1 MTATGKL
8 PCYGNPPG
16 HQEKLSFWSK
26 IETSYRNT
34 TARMD
39 NRTATLPPGEPD
51 PALLAKLAVLQQ
63 ACLGV
68 VALIA
73 LMVFGGW
80 LFPQFGA
87 YLPSAM
93 TRMSIPMALT
103 VLLCALS
110 LALSES
116 GNHLSLPIAGRY
128 IAAQA
133 GILAVLILLESVYRQ
148 FPAVDGLLVADRAP
162 GNTGGLP
169 IHSPA
174 AFGLLSLSMML
185 VSSRN
190 HIWRRIADVLVP
202 TMCLTTL
209 VLLSENLFGAF
220 GLVRLSADNMISPLL
235 LMCLVLLTWVVAMRQ
250 AERGAWSIFV
260 GAGIGSR
267 IARGFAPVLLVI
279 PFLVEVARTRIMLRD
294 IVPEQY
300 GAAILTSLAAG
311 MSMLLL
317 LILVWR
323 INTMEKEIHDL
334 TLRDELTG
342 LYNMRGF
349 YLLGEQT
356 LRLAQRA
363 ELPFS
368 VLFIDL
374 DGLKK
379 INDDLGHN
387 MGSTYLA
394 ETGDLVMTCFRETDV
409 KGRFG
414 GDEFVVAGQF
424 SMVGIELA
432 ATRLKSMADTH
443 NQENPRKYPLSL
455 SVGWVTLDHPSNESL
470 KELVR
475 RADEMMY
482 RDKRAKKAARA

>member
-1 MTATGKL
+1 VA
-8 PCYGNPPG
+8 
-16 HQEKLSFWSK
+16 
-26 IETSYRNT
+26 
-34 TARMD
+34 
-39 NRTATLPPGEPD
+39 
-51 PALLAKLAVLQQ
+51 
-63 ACLGV
+63 LGV
-68 VALIA
+68 VAIIA
-73 LMVFGGW
+73 IMVFAGW
-80 LFPQFGA
+80 LFPPFA
-87 YLPSAM
+87 ARLPVFA
-93 TRMSIPMALT
+93 THMSTPMALT
-103 VLLCALS
+103 VLLCSLS
-110 LALSES
+110 LAISET

-128 IAAQA
+128 IAGQA
-133 GILAVLILLESVYRQ
+133 GLLAVLILLESMYRL
-148 FPAVDGLLVADRAP
+148 FPAVDTLLEADRAA

-169 IHSPA
+169 VHSPA
-174 AFGLLSLSMML
+174 AFALLSLSMML
-185 VSSRN
+185 VSSRGAFL
-190 HIWRRIADVLVP
+190 RRIADGLVP
-202 TMCLTTL
+202 MMCLMTL
-209 VLLSENLFGAF
+209 VLLSENLFGAL

-235 LMCLVLLTWVVAMRQ
+235 LVCLVLLTWVVAMRQ
-250 AERGAWSIFV
+250 TEHGVWSIFV

-279 PFLVEVARTRIMLRD
+279 PFLIEVARTRFVLKD
-294 IVPEQY
+294 LVPEQY
-300 GAAILTSLAAG
+300 GAAMLTSLAAG
-311 MSMLLL
+311 LSMVLL

-323 INTMEKEIHDL
+323 INSMEKEIHDL

-368 VLFIDL
+368 VMFIDL

-379 INDDLGHN
+379 INDDLGHSV
-387 MGSTYLA
+387 GSSYLA
-394 ETGDLVMTCFRETDV
+394 DTGELVMACFRETDV

-424 SMVGIELA
+424 SMVGIQLA
-432 ATRLKSMADTH
+432 ASRLQSMATEH
-443 NQENPRKYPLSL
+443 NEKNPKKYPLSL

-482 RDKRAKKAARA
+482 REKRRKKVARA

>member
-1 MTATGKL
+1 M
-8 PCYGNPPG
+8 
-16 HQEKLSFWSK
+16 
-26 IETSYRNT
+26 NT
-34 TARMD
+34 
-39 NRTATLPPGEPD
+39 RTASLPPGEPD
-51 PALLAKLAVLQQ
+51 PALLAKLSVVQQ

-68 VALIA
+68 VAVIA
-73 LMVFGGW
+73 LTVFAGW
-80 LFPQFGA
+80 LFPQFAA
-87 YLPSAM
+87 YLPVSM

-110 LALSES
+110 LAISEPGS
-116 GNHLSLPIAGRY
+116 HLSLPVAARY
-128 IAAQA
+128 VAAQA
-133 GILAVLILLESVYRQ
+133 GILAILILLESIYRAL
-148 FPAVDGLLVADRAP
+148 PAVDTLLEADRAP

-169 IHSPA
+169 VHSPA
-174 AFGLLSLSMML
+174 AFALLSVSMML
-185 VSSRN
+185 VSSRGP
-190 HIWRRIADVLVP
+190 ILRRIADVVIPL
-202 TMCLTTL
+202 MCLIAM
-209 VLLSENLFGAF
+209 VLLTENLFGAF
-220 GLVRLSADNMISPLL
+220 GLVRLSADNMIAPLVL
-235 LMCLVLLTWVVAMRQ
+235 VCLVILTWVVAMRQ
-250 AERGAWSIFV
+250 TEHGVWSIFV

-267 IARGFAPVLLVI
+267 IARGFAPILLVI
-279 PFLVEVARTRIMLRD
+279 PFLIELARTRLLLKEL
-294 IVPEQY
+294 VPEQY

-311 MSMLLL
+311 MSLLLL

-323 INTMEKEIHDL
+323 INSMEKEIHDL

-387 MGSTYLA
+387 TGSMYLA
-394 ETGDLVMTCFRETDV
+394 ETGELVMNCFRETDV

-432 ATRLKSMADTH
+432 ATRLRTMAATH
-443 NQENPRKYPLSL
+443 NEKNPRKYPLSL
-455 SVGWVTLDHPSNESL
+455 SVGSVTLDHPSNESL

-475 RADEMMY
+475 RADEAMY
-482 RDKRAKKAARA
+482 REKRSKKVARG

>member
-1 MTATGKL
+1 M
-8 PCYGNPPG
+8 P
-16 HQEKLSFWSK
+16 
-26 IETSYRNT
+26 R
-34 TARMD
+34 
-39 NRTATLPPGEPD
+39 RTATLPPGEPD
-51 PALLAKLAVLQQ
+51 PALLARISVLQQ
-63 ACLGV
+63 AFLAL

-73 LMVFGGW
+73 ITVFAAW
-80 LFPQFGA
+80 LFPPFADQ
-87 YLPSAM
+87 LPFFLS
-93 TRMSIPMALT
+93 RMSVPMALT

-110 LALSES
+110 LAISET
-116 GNHLSLPIAGRY
+116 GHHLSLPRVGRY
-128 IAAQA
+128 IAVQA
-133 GILAVLILLESVYRQ
+133 GVLAVLILLESIYRV
-148 FPAVDGLLVADRAP
+148 FPAVDALLAADRVP
-162 GNTGGLP
+162 GNTAGLP
-169 IHSPA
+169 VHSPA
-174 AFGLLSLSMML
+174 VFAALSLVMML
-185 VSSRN
+185 VSSAN
-190 HIWRRIADVLVP
+190 SVLQRIAELLTPVI
-202 TMCLTTL
+202 CLLTL
-209 VLLSENLFGAF
+209 VLLSENLFGSI
-220 GLVRLSADNMISPLL
+220 GLLRLSADNMISPLL
-235 LMCLVLLTWVVAMRQ
+235 LTCLVLLTLVVAMRQ
-250 AERGAWSIFV
+250 AEHGVWSIFV

-279 PFLVEVARTRIMLRD
+279 PFLIEVARTRLIWRD
-294 IVPEQY
+294 LIPEQY
-300 GAAILTSLAAG
+300 GAAVLTSLAAG
-311 MSMLLL
+311 LSMLLL

-323 INTMEKEIHDL
+323 INSMEREIHDL

-387 MGSTYLA
+387 VGSAYLA
-394 ETGDLVMTCFRETDV
+394 ETGELVMATFRETDV

-432 ATRLKSMADTH
+432 ASRLKAGAAEK
-443 NQENPRKYPLSL
+443 NERNPRKHPLSL

-470 KELVR
+470 KELVT
-475 RADEMMY
+475 RADEAMY
-482 RDKRAKKAARA
+482 REKRSKKVARR

>member
-1 MTATGKL
+1 MPTQTA
-8 PCYGNPPG
+8 
-16 HQEKLSFWSK
+16 S
-26 IETSYRNT
+26 
-34 TARMD
+34 
-39 NRTATLPPGEPD
+39 LPPGEPD
-51 PALLAKLAVLQQ
+51 PALLQRLAVAQQ
-63 ACLGV
+63 VCLGV

-73 LMVFGGW
+73 LTVFSGW
-80 LFPQFGA
+80 LFPPFA
-87 YLPSAM
+87 ARLPVFA
-93 TRMSIPMALT
+93 THMSIPMALT
-103 VLLCALS
+103 ALLCALS
-110 LALSES
+110 LAISET
-116 GNHLSLPIAGRY
+116 GNHLSLPLAGRY

-133 GILAVLILLESVYRQ
+133 GVLAMLILLESSYRM
-148 FPAVDGLLVADRAP
+148 FPAVDALLEADRAP

-169 IHSPA
+169 VHSPA
-174 AFGLLSLSMML
+174 AFALLSLAMML
-185 VSSRN
+185 VTARGL
-190 HIWRRIADVLVP
+190 ILRRIADGLVP
-202 TMCLTTL
+202 ILCLTTL

-235 LMCLVLLTWVVAMRQ
+235 LVCLVLLTWVVAMRQ
-250 AERGAWSIFV
+250 TEHGVWSIFV

-279 PFLVEVARTRIMLRD
+279 PFLVELARTRIVLKD
-294 IVPEQY
+294 LVPEQY

-311 MSMLLL
+311 LSMVLL

-323 INTMEKEIHDL
+323 INSMEKEIHDL

-387 MGSTYLA
+387 VGSAYLA
-394 ETGDLVMTCFRETDV
+394 ETGELVMNCFRETDV

-424 SMVGIELA
+424 SMVGIQVA
-432 ATRLKSMADTH
+432 ASRLQSAADEQ
-443 NQENPRKYPLSL
+443 NEKNPRKYPLSL

-482 RDKRAKKAARA
+482 REKRRKKVARA

>member
-1 MTATGKL
+1 M
-8 PCYGNPPG
+8 
-16 HQEKLSFWSK
+16 
-26 IETSYRNT
+26 
-34 TARMD
+34 
-39 NRTATLPPGEPD
+39 PPGEPD
-51 PALLAKLAVLQQ
+51 PALLSKLAVVQTICIGIV
-63 ACLGV
+63 AT
-68 VALIA
+68 VALT
-73 LMVFGGW
+73 VFAGW
-80 LFPQFGA
+80 LFPPVAA
-87 YLPSAM
+87 YLPPFA

-103 VLLCALS
+103 VLLCTLS
-110 LALSES
+110 LATTES
-116 GNHLSLPIAGRY
+116 GHHFSLPIVGRY

-133 GILAVLILLESVYRQ
+133 GLLSLLILFESMRRM
-148 FPAVDGLLVADRAP
+148 FPAVDGLLEADRAP
-162 GNTGGLP
+162 GNMGDLP
-169 IHSPA
+169 VHSPA
-174 AFGLLSLSMML
+174 VFAILSSMIIL
-185 VSSRN
+185 VSSSKPVA
-190 HIWRRIADVLVP
+190 RRISEALVP
-202 TMCLTTL
+202 LLCLLTL

-220 GLVRLSADNMISPLL
+220 GLLRVSANNMLSPIL
-235 LMCLVLLTWVVAMRQ
+235 LMCLVLLTFIVALRQ
-250 AERGAWSIFV
+250 MEHGVWSIFV

-279 PFLVEVARTRIMLRD
+279 PFLIEFARTRVVLKD
-294 IVPEQY
+294 LVPAQY
-300 GAAILTSLAAG
+300 GEAILTSLAAG
-311 MSMLLL
+311 LSMVLL

-323 INTMEKEIHDL
+323 ITSMEREIHDL

-387 MGSTYLA
+387 VGSAYLA
-394 ETGDLVMTCFRETDV
+394 ETGELVMATFRETDV

-432 ATRLKSMADTH
+432 ASRLKAAAAEA
-443 NQENPRKYPLSL
+443 NEKNPRKYPLSV
-455 SVGWVTLDHPSNESL
+455 SIGWVTLDHPSNESL
-470 KELVR
+470 KELVT
-475 RADEMMY
+475 RADEAMY
-482 RDKRAKKAARA
+482 REKRSKKVARR

>member
-1 MTATGKL
+1 MPL
-8 PCYGNPPG
+8 
-16 HQEKLSFWSK
+16 
-26 IETSYRNT
+26 
-34 TARMD
+34 
-39 NRTATLPPGEPD
+39 RTATLPPGEPD
-51 PALLAKLAVLQQ
+51 PALVEKLAVVQQ
-63 ACLGV
+63 ACLAV

-73 LMVFGGW
+73 LTVFSSW
-80 LFPQFGA
+80 IFAPLA
-87 YLPSAM
+87 TYLPVFA

-110 LALSES
+110 LAISEP
-116 GNHLSLPIAGRY
+116 GNHLSLPRAARY

-133 GILAVLILLESVYRQ
+133 AILAILILLESTFRL
-148 FPAVDGLLVADRAP
+148 FPAVDTLLEADRAP

-169 IHSPA
+169 VHSPA
-174 AFGLLSLSMML
+174 AFVLLSLAMML
-185 VSSRN
+185 VNSSGAFLK
-190 HIWRRIADVLVP
+190 RIADVLVP
-202 TMCLTTL
+202 LMCLMTL
-209 VLLSENLFGAF
+209 VLLSENIFGAI
-220 GLVRLSADNMISPLL
+220 GLLRLSANNMISPLIL
-235 LMCLVLLTWVVAMRQ
+235 TCLVLLTWVVAMRQ
-250 AERGAWSIFV
+250 ATQGVWSIFV

-267 IARGFAPVLLVI
+267 IARGFAPILLVI
-279 PFLVEVARTRIMLRD
+279 PFLIEVARTRFILREL
-294 IVPEQY
+294 VPEQY
-300 GAAILTSLAAG
+300 GVAILTSLAAG
-311 MSMLLL
+311 LSMVLLL
-317 LILVWR
+317 VLVWR
-323 INTMEKEIHDL
+323 INSMEKEIHDL

-387 MGSTYLA
+387 MGSSYLA
-394 ETGDLVMTCFRETDV
+394 ETGEIVMACFRETDV

-432 ATRLKSMADTH
+432 ASRLKSMAEQR
-443 NQENPRKYPLSL
+443 NGAVARKYPLSL
-455 SVGWVTLDHPSNESL
+455 SVGYVTLDHPSTESL
-470 KELVR
+470 KELVQ
-475 RADEMMY
+475 RADEAMY
-482 RDKRAKKAARA
+482 REKRSKKVARA

>member
-1 MTATGKL
+1 MSTGITPLSGVRSDQSTLQKRNAMDTSTA
-8 PCYGNPPG
+8 
-16 HQEKLSFWSK
+16 S
-26 IETSYRNT
+26 
-34 TARMD
+34 
-39 NRTATLPPGEPD
+39 LPPGEPD
-51 PALLAKLAVLQQ
+51 PALLAKLSVVQQ
-63 ACLGV
+63 VCLGV
-68 VALIA
+68 VGLIA
-73 LMVFGGW
+73 VTVFAGW
-80 LFPQFGA
+80 LFPQFAA
-87 YLPSAM
+87 YLPAFM

-110 LALSES
+110 LAISET
-116 GNHLSLPIAGRY
+116 GDHFSLPVAARY
-128 IAAQA
+128 VAAQA
-133 GILAVLILLESVYRQ
+133 GVLSVLILLEAIYRA
-148 FPAVDGLLVADRAP
+148 FPAVDSLLQVDRAP

-169 IHSPA
+169 VHSPA
-174 AFGLLSLSMML
+174 AFALLSLSMML
-185 VSSRN
+185 VSSRQPVL
-190 HIWRRIADVLVP
+190 RRIADGVVP
-202 TMCLTTL
+202 LMCLMTM
-209 VLLSENLFGAF
+209 VLLTENLFGAF
-220 GLVRLSADNMISPLL
+220 GLVRLSADNMIAPLL
-235 LMCLVLLTWVVAMRQ
+235 LVCLVILTWVVAMRQ
-250 AERGAWSIFV
+250 TEQGVWSIFV

-279 PFLVEVARTRIMLRD
+279 PFLIELARTRLMLKD
-294 IVPEQY
+294 LVPEQY
-300 GAAILTSLAAG
+300 GAALLTSLAAG
-311 MSMLLL
+311 LSIVLLL
-317 LILVWR
+317 VLVWR
-323 INTMEKEIHDL
+323 INSMEKEIHDL

-374 DGLKK
+374 DGLKN

-394 ETGDLVMTCFRETDV
+394 ETGELVMACFRETDV

-432 ATRLKSMADTH
+432 ATRLRTMAAAH
-443 NQENPRKYPLSL
+443 NEKNPRKYPLSL
-455 SVGWVTLDHPSNESL
+455 SVGWVTLDSKSNESL

-475 RADEMMY
+475 RADEAMY
-482 RDKRAKKAARA
+482 REKRSKKVARR

>member
-1 MTATGKL
+1 
-8 PCYGNPPG
+8 
-16 HQEKLSFWSK
+16 
-26 IETSYRNT
+26 
-34 TARMD
+34 MD
-39 NRTATLPPGEPD
+39 TRTASLPPGEPD
-51 PALLAKLAVLQQ
+51 PALLAKLSVLQQ

-73 LMVFGGW
+73 LTVFAAW
-80 LFPQFGA
+80 LFPQFAA
-87 YLPSAM
+87 YVPVFF

-110 LALSES
+110 LALSETGS
-116 GNHLSLPIAGRY
+116 HLSLPIAGRY
-128 IAAQA
+128 IAGQA
-133 GILAVLILLESVYRQ
+133 GVLAGLILLESIYRQ
-148 FPAVDGLLVADRAP
+148 FPAVDTLLEADRAP
-162 GNTGGLP
+162 GNLGGLP

-174 AFGLLSLSMML
+174 AFALLSGAMML
-185 VSSRN
+185 VSSRTTLL
-190 HIWRRIADVLVP
+190 RRIADVLVP
-202 TMCLTTL
+202 MVCLTGL

-235 LMCLVLLTWVVAMRQ
+235 LVCLVLLTWVVAMRQ
-250 AERGAWSIFV
+250 AENGVWSIFV

-279 PFLVEVARTRIMLRD
+279 PFLIEVARTRIVLREL
-294 IVPEQY
+294 VPEQY

-311 MSMLLL
+311 LSMLLL
-317 LILVWR
+317 LVLVWR
-323 INTMEKEIHDL
+323 INSMEKEIHDL

-394 ETGDLVMTCFRETDV
+394 ETGELVMNCFRETDV

-432 ATRLKSMADTH
+432 ATRLRSMAAAH
-443 NQENPRKYPLSL
+443 NEKNPRKYPLSV

-475 RADEMMY
+475 RADEAMY

>member
-1 MTATGKL
+1 M
-8 PCYGNPPG
+8 
-16 HQEKLSFWSK
+16 
-26 IETSYRNT
+26 
-34 TARMD
+34 
-39 NRTATLPPGEPD
+39 
-51 PALLAKLAVLQQ
+51 QQ
-63 ACLGV
+63 ACLAV
-68 VALIA
+68 VAAIA
-73 LMVFGGW
+73 LTVFAGW
-80 LFPQFGA
+80 IFPSFSA
-87 YLPSAM
+87 HLPVFA

-103 VLLCALS
+103 VLLSALS

-116 GNHLSLPIAGRY
+116 NNHLSLPTAAKY
-128 IAAQA
+128 IAAQVGLLA
-133 GILAVLILLESVYRQ
+133 ILIFLESTYQ
-148 FPAVDGLLVADRAP
+148 AFPAVDTLLAADRAP

-169 IHSPA
+169 VHSPA
-174 AFGLLSLSMML
+174 AFALLSLVMIL
-185 VSSRN
+185 VNSRGGLL
-190 HIWRRIADVLVP
+190 RRMADGLVP
-202 TMCLTTL
+202 VMCLMSM

-235 LMCLVLLTWVVAMRQ
+235 LVCLVLLTWVVAMRQ
-250 AERGAWSIFV
+250 ADHGIWSIFV

-279 PFLVEVARTRIMLRD
+279 PFFIEVARTRILLKD
-294 IVPEQY
+294 VVPEQY
-300 GAAILTSLAAG
+300 GAAILTSMAAG
-311 MSMLLL
+311 LSMVLL

-323 INTMEKEIHDL
+323 INSMEKEIHDL

-387 MGSTYLA
+387 VGSAYLA
-394 ETGDLVMTCFRETDV
+394 ETGELVMACFRETDV

-424 SMVGIELA
+424 SMVGIEVAASRLKA
-432 ATRLKSMADTH
+432 ATAEH
-443 NQENPRKYPLSL
+443 NEKNPRKYPLSL
-455 SVGWVTLDHPSNESL
+455 SVGFVTLDHPSNESL

-475 RADEMMY
+475 RADELMY
-482 RDKRAKKAARA
+482 REKRAKKVARR

>member
-1 MTATGKL
+1 MHTA
-8 PCYGNPPG
+8 
-16 HQEKLSFWSK
+16 S
-26 IETSYRNT
+26 
-34 TARMD
+34 
-39 NRTATLPPGEPD
+39 LPPGEPD
-51 PALLAKLAVLQQ
+51 PALLQRLAVIQQ
-63 ACLGV
+63 AGLGV
-68 VALIA
+68 VAVIA
-73 LMVFGGW
+73 ITVFAGW
-80 LFPQFGA
+80 LFPPFA
-87 YLPSAM
+87 ARLPVFA
-93 TRMSIPMALT
+93 THMSIPMALV
-103 VLLCALS
+103 VLLCSLS
-110 LALSES
+110 LAISETGS
-116 GNHLSLPIAGRY
+116 HLSLPVAGRY
-128 IAAQA
+128 IAGQA
-133 GILAVLILLESVYRQ
+133 GLLAILVLVESIYRL
-148 FPAVDGLLVADRAP
+148 FPAVDTLLEADRAP
-162 GNTGGLP
+162 GNTGALP

-174 AFGLLSLSMML
+174 AFALLSLSMMIVGVRSAL
-185 VSSRN
+185 L
-190 HIWRRIADVLVP
+190 RRIADGLVP
-202 TMCLTTL
+202 AMCLVTL
-209 VLLSENLFGAF
+209 VLLSENLFGAL

-235 LMCLVLLTWVVAMRQ
+235 LVCLVLLTWVVAMRQ
-250 AERGAWSIFV
+250 TEHGVWSIFV

-279 PFLVEVARTRIMLRD
+279 PFLIEVARTRFVLKD
-294 IVPEQY
+294 LVPEQY

-311 MSMLLL
+311 LAMVLL

-323 INTMEKEIHDL
+323 INSMEKEIHDL

-394 ETGDLVMTCFRETDV
+394 DTGELVMACFRETDV

-424 SMVGIELA
+424 SMVGIQLA
-432 ATRLKSMADTH
+432 ASRLHSMAAEH
-443 NQENPRKYPLSL
+443 NEKNPRKYPLSL
-455 SVGWVTLDHPSNESL
+455 SVGWVTLDHPSTESL

-482 RDKRAKKAARA
+482 VEKRRKKVARA

>member
-1 MTATGKL
+1 MPL
-8 PCYGNPPG
+8 
-16 HQEKLSFWSK
+16 
-26 IETSYRNT
+26 
-34 TARMD
+34 
-39 NRTATLPPGEPD
+39 RTATLPPGEPD
-51 PALLAKLAVLQQ
+51 PALVEKLAVVQQ
-63 ACLGV
+63 ACLAV

-73 LMVFGGW
+73 LTVFSSW
-80 LFPQFGA
+80 IFAPLA
-87 YLPSAM
+87 TYLPVFA

-110 LALSES
+110 LAISEP
-116 GNHLSLPIAGRY
+116 GNHLSLPRAARY

-133 GILAVLILLESVYRQ
+133 GILAILILLESTFRL
-148 FPAVDGLLVADRAP
+148 FPAVDTLLEADRAP

-169 IHSPA
+169 VHSPA
-174 AFGLLSLSMML
+174 AFVLLSLAMML
-185 VSSRN
+185 VNSSGAFLK
-190 HIWRRIADVLVP
+190 RIADVLVP
-202 TMCLTTL
+202 LMCLMTL
-209 VLLSENLFGAF
+209 VLLSENIFGAI
-220 GLVRLSADNMISPLL
+220 GLLRLSANNMISPLIL
-235 LMCLVLLTWVVAMRQ
+235 TCLVLLTWVVAMRQ
-250 AERGAWSIFV
+250 ATQGVWSIFV

-267 IARGFAPVLLVI
+267 IARGFAPILLVI
-279 PFLVEVARTRIMLRD
+279 PFLIEVARTRFILREL
-294 IVPEQY
+294 VPEQY
-300 GAAILTSLAAG
+300 GVAILTSLAAG
-311 MSMLLL
+311 LSMVLLL
-317 LILVWR
+317 VLVWR
-323 INTMEKEIHDL
+323 INSMEKEIHDL

-387 MGSTYLA
+387 MGSSYLA
-394 ETGDLVMTCFRETDV
+394 ETGEIVMACFRETDV

-432 ATRLKSMADTH
+432 ASRLKSMAEQR
-443 NQENPRKYPLSL
+443 NGAVARKYPLSL
-455 SVGWVTLDHPSNESL
+455 SVGYVTLDHPSTESL
-470 KELVR
+470 KELVQ
-475 RADEMMY
+475 RADEAMY
-482 RDKRAKKAARA
+482 REKRSKKVARA

>member
-1 MTATGKL
+1 
-8 PCYGNPPG
+8 
-16 HQEKLSFWSK
+16 
-26 IETSYRNT
+26 
-34 TARMD
+34 MD
-39 NRTATLPPGEPD
+39 TRIASLPPGEPD
-51 PALLAKLAVLQQ
+51 PALLRKLSVLQQ

-73 LMVFGGW
+73 LTVFAGW
-80 LFPQFGA
+80 LFPQFAA
-87 YLPSAM
+87 YLPVSM

-103 VLLCALS
+103 VLLCSLS
-110 LALSES
+110 LAISEP
-116 GNHLSLPIAGRY
+116 GDHLSLPVAARY
-128 IAAQA
+128 VAAQA
-133 GILAVLILLESVYRQ
+133 GILSVLILLESIYRA
-148 FPAVDGLLVADRAP
+148 FPAVDTLLQADRAS

-169 IHSPA
+169 VHSPA
-174 AFGLLSLSMML
+174 AFALLSLSMMM
-185 VSSRN
+185 VSSKQL
-190 HIWRRIADVLVP
+190 ILRRIADIVVP
-202 TMCLTTL
+202 VMCFVTL
-209 VLLSENLFGAF
+209 VLLTENLFGAF
-220 GLVRLSADNMISPLL
+220 GLVRLSADNMITPMLL
-235 LMCLVLLTWVVAMRQ
+235 VCLSILTWVVATRQ
-250 AERGAWSIFV
+250 SQYGVWSIFV

-279 PFLVEVARTRIMLRD
+279 PFLIELARTRLMLKEL
-294 IVPEQY
+294 VPEQY
-300 GAAILTSLAAG
+300 GAAILTSFAAG
-311 MSMLLL
+311 LSIVLLL
-317 LILVWR
+317 VLVWR

-387 MGSTYLA
+387 TGSMYLA
-394 ETGDLVMTCFRETDV
+394 ETGELVMNCFRETDV

-432 ATRLKSMADTH
+432 ATRLRSMAAAH
-443 NQENPRKYPLSL
+443 NEQNPRKHPLSL

-475 RADEMMY
+475 RADEAMY
-482 RDKRAKKAARA
+482 REKRSKKVARA

>member
-1 MTATGKL
+1 M
-8 PCYGNPPG
+8 P
-16 HQEKLSFWSK
+16 
-26 IETSYRNT
+26 
-34 TARMD
+34 
-39 NRTATLPPGEPD
+39 NRTASLPPGEPD
-51 PALLAKLAVLQQ
+51 PALLEKLAVLQQ
-63 ACLGV
+63 ACLFV

-73 LMVFGGW
+73 ILVFAGW
-80 LFPQFGA
+80 LYPPFA
-87 YLPSAM
+87 AHLPVFA

-110 LALSES
+110 LALSER
-116 GNHLSLPIAGRY
+116 GNHLSVPVAARY
-128 IAAQA
+128 IAGQGGLLA
-133 GILAVLILLESVYRQ
+133 ILTLLESTYRQ
-148 FPAVDGLLVADRAP
+148 FPAVDVLLEADRAP

-169 IHSPA
+169 VHSPA
-174 AFGLLSLSMML
+174 AFALLSFSMML
-185 VSSRN
+185 VSSRGPTL
-190 HIWRRIADVLVP
+190 RRIADGLVP
-202 TMCLTTL
+202 LMCLVTM

-235 LMCLVLLTWVVAMRQ
+235 LMCLVLLTWVLAMRQ
-250 AERGAWSIFV
+250 ADHGVWSIFV

-267 IARGFAPVLLVI
+267 IARAFAPVLLVI
-279 PFLVEVARTRIMLRD
+279 PFLIEVARTRFLLRD
-294 IVPEQY
+294 LVPEQY

-311 MSMLLL
+311 LSMVLL

-323 INTMEKEIHDL
+323 INSMEKEIHDL

-387 MGSTYLA
+387 VGSAYLA
-394 ETGDLVMTCFRETDV
+394 ETGELVMACFRETDV

-432 ATRLKSMADTH
+432 ASRLKTMAADH
-443 NQENPRKYPLSL
+443 NEKNPRKHPLSL
-455 SVGWVTLDHPSNESL
+455 SIGCVTLDHPSNESL

-482 RDKRAKKAARA
+482 RDKRSKKVARR

>member
-1 MTATGKL
+1 MPT
-8 PCYGNPPG
+8 
-16 HQEKLSFWSK
+16 
-26 IETSYRNT
+26 
-34 TARMD
+34 
-39 NRTATLPPGEPD
+39 RTASLPPGEPD
-51 PALLAKLAVLQQ
+51 PALLQRLAVVQQ
-63 ACLGV
+63 TCLGA
-68 VALIA
+68 VALVAIT
-73 LMVFGGW
+73 VFAGW
-80 LFPQFGA
+80 LYPPLA
-87 YLPSAM
+87 AHLPAFA
-93 TRMSIPMALT
+93 THMSVPMSLT

-116 GNHLSLPIAGRY
+116 NNHLSLPIAARY
-128 IAAQA
+128 IAGQA
-133 GILAVLILLESVYRQ
+133 GLLALLVLLESMYRM
-148 FPAVDGLLVADRAP
+148 FPAVDALLAADRAT

-169 IHSPA
+169 LHSPA
-174 AFGLLSLSMML
+174 AFALLSLAMIL
-185 VSSRN
+185 ISS
-190 HIWRRIADVLVP
+190 HKPFLRRMADGLVP
-202 TMCLTTL
+202 MMCLMTL
-209 VLLSENLFGAF
+209 ILLSENLFGAL
-220 GLVRLSADNMISPLL
+220 GLERLSAENMISPLL
-235 LMCLVLLTWVVAMRQ
+235 LVCLVVLTWVVAMRQ
-250 AERGAWSIFV
+250 TEHGVWSIFV

-279 PFLVEVARTRIMLRD
+279 PFLIEVIRTRFVLKDM
-294 IVPEQY
+294 VPEQY

-311 MSMLLL
+311 LSMVML

-387 MGSTYLA
+387 VGSSYLA
-394 ETGDLVMTCFRETDV
+394 ATGELVMTCFRETDV

-424 SMVGIELA
+424 SMVGIEVAASRLHALA
-432 ATRLKSMADTH
+432 DEH
-443 NQENPRKYPLSL
+443 NQKNPKKYPLSL

-482 RDKRAKKAARA
+482 REKRRKKVARA

>member
-1 MTATGKL
+1 
-8 PCYGNPPG
+8 
-16 HQEKLSFWSK
+16 
-26 IETSYRNT
+26 
-34 TARMD
+34 MD
-39 NRTATLPPGEPD
+39 TRIASLPPGEPD
-51 PALLAKLAVLQQ
+51 PALLAKLSVLQQ
-63 ACLGV
+63 ASLGIV
-68 VALIA
+68 TLVTLT
-73 LMVFGGW
+73 VFAGW
-80 LFPQFGA
+80 LFPQFA
-87 YLPSAM
+87 AFLPTFM

-103 VLLCALS
+103 VMLCALS
-110 LALSES
+110 LALSENGS
-116 GNHLSLPIAGRY
+116 HLSVPIAARY

-133 GILAVLILLESVYRQ
+133 GVLALLIMLESIYRK
-148 FPAVDGLLVADRAP
+148 FPAVDALLMADRAS
-162 GNTGGLP
+162 GNTAGLP
-169 IHSPA
+169 VHSPA
-174 AFGLLSLSMML
+174 AFAFLSLCMML
-185 VSSRN
+185 VSSREV
-190 HIWRRIADVLVP
+190 IFRRIADVLAP
-202 TMCLTTL
+202 LMCLVAL

-220 GLVRLSADNMISPLL
+220 GLVRLSANNMIAPLL
-235 LMCLVLLTWVVAMRQ
+235 LVCLLILTWVVATRQ
-250 AERGAWSIFV
+250 SEQGVWSIFV

-279 PFLVEVARTRIMLRD
+279 PFLIELARTRLLLRD
-294 IVPEQY
+294 LVPEQY

-311 MSMLLL
+311 LAILLL
-317 LILVWR
+317 LVLVWR
-323 INTMEKEIHDL
+323 INSMEKEIHDL

-356 LRLAQRA
+356 LRLAQRG

-394 ETGDLVMTCFRETDV
+394 ETGELVINCFRETDV

-432 ATRLKSMADTH
+432 ATRLRAMAAAH
-443 NQENPRKYPLSL
+443 NEKNPRKYPLSL

-475 RADEMMY
+475 RADEAMY
-482 RDKRAKKAARA
+482 REKRSKKVARA

>member
-1 MTATGKL
+1 MPT
-8 PCYGNPPG
+8 
-16 HQEKLSFWSK
+16 
-26 IETSYRNT
+26 
-34 TARMD
+34 
-39 NRTATLPPGEPD
+39 RTASLPPGEPD
-51 PALLAKLAVLQQ
+51 PALLAKLGVLQQ
-63 ACLGV
+63 TSLLA

-73 LMVFGGW
+73 LTIFAGW
-80 LFPQFGA
+80 LFPPFAA
-87 YLPSAM
+87 YLPAVA
-93 TRMSIPMALT
+93 TRMSTPMALT

-110 LALSES
+110 LAISEP
-116 GNHLSLPIAGRY
+116 GNHLSLPRASRY

-133 GILAVLILLESVYRQ
+133 GALAILILLESTFRL
-148 FPAVDGLLVADRAP
+148 FPAVDSLLEADRAP

-169 IHSPA
+169 VHSPA
-174 AFGLLSLSMML
+174 AFVLLSLSMML
-185 VSSRN
+185 VSSTGAFL
-190 HIWRRIADVLVP
+190 RRIADGLVP
-202 TMCLTTL
+202 LMCLMTL
-209 VLLSENLFGAF
+209 VLLSENLFGAI
-220 GLVRLSADNMISPLL
+220 GLLRLSADNMISPLL
-235 LMCLVLLTWVVAMRQ
+235 LACLVLLTWVVAMRQ
-250 AERGAWSIFV
+250 AEHGVWSIFV

-279 PFLVEVARTRIMLRD
+279 PFLIEVARTRIVLKD
-294 IVPEQY
+294 LVPEQY

-311 MSMLLL
+311 LSMVLLL
-317 LILVWR
+317 VLVWR
-323 INTMEKEIHDL
+323 INSMEKEIHDL

-368 VLFIDL
+368 VMFIDL

-387 MGSTYLA
+387 TGSSYLA
-394 ETGDLVMTCFRETDV
+394 ETGELVLACFRETDV

-432 ATRLKSMADTH
+432 AARLKAAAEERNARTT
-443 NQENPRKYPLSL
+443 RKYPLSL
-455 SVGWVTLDHPSNESL
+455 SVGWVTLDHPSVESL

-475 RADEMMY
+475 RADEAMY
-482 RDKRAKKAARA
+482 RDKRSKKVARR

>member
-1 MTATGKL
+1 
-8 PCYGNPPG
+8 
-16 HQEKLSFWSK
+16 
-26 IETSYRNT
+26 
-34 TARMD
+34 MD
-39 NRTATLPPGEPD
+39 MRTASLPPGEPD
-51 PALLAKLAVLQQ
+51 PALLAKLSVLQQ

-68 VALIA
+68 VAMIA
-73 LMVFGGW
+73 LTVFTAW
-80 LFPQFGA
+80 LFPQFA
-87 YLPSAM
+87 AFLPSVM

-116 GNHLSLPIAGRY
+116 RSHLSLPIAGKY
-128 IAAQA
+128 IGAQA
-133 GILAVLILLESVYRQ
+133 GILSILILLESTYRQ
-148 FPAVDGLLVADRAP
+148 FPAVDTLLEADRAP
-162 GNTGGLP
+162 GNLGGLP
-169 IHSPA
+169 VHSPA
-174 AFGLLSLSMML
+174 AFALLSLAMML
-185 VSSRN
+185 VSSRAL
-190 HIWRRIADVLVP
+190 ILRRIADGLVP
-202 TMCLTTL
+202 MVCLTGL
-209 VLLSENLFGAF
+209 VLLSENLFGSF
-220 GLVRLSADNMISPLL
+220 GLVRLSANNMISPLL
-235 LMCLVLLTWVVAMRQ
+235 LVCLVMLTWVVAMRQ
-250 AERGAWSIFV
+250 TENGVWSIFV

-267 IARGFAPVLLVI
+267 IARAFAPILLVI
-279 PFLVEVARTRIMLRD
+279 PFLVEVARTRFVLKEL
-294 IVPEQY
+294 VPEQY

-311 MSMLLL
+311 LSMVLLL
-317 LILVWR
+317 VLVWR

-379 INDDLGHN
+379 INDDLGHTT
-387 MGSTYLA
+387 GSTYLA
-394 ETGDLVMTCFRETDV
+394 ETGELVMNCFRETDV

-432 ATRLKSMADTH
+432 ATRLRSMTDSH
-443 NQENPRKYPLSL
+443 NEKNPRKYPLSL
-455 SVGWVTLDHPSNESL
+455 SVGFVTLDHPSNESL

-475 RADEMMY
+475 RADEKMY
-482 RDKRAKKAARA
+482 REKRAKKVARA

>member
-1 MTATGKL
+1 M
-8 PCYGNPPG
+8 
-16 HQEKLSFWSK
+16 
-26 IETSYRNT
+26 
-34 TARMD
+34 
-39 NRTATLPPGEPD
+39 
-51 PALLAKLAVLQQ
+51 QQ

-73 LMVFGGW
+73 LTVFAGW
-80 LFPQFGA
+80 LFPQFAA
-87 YLPSAM
+87 YLPVSM

-110 LALSES
+110 LAISEP
-116 GNHLSLPIAGRY
+116 GDHLSLPVAASY
-128 IAAQA
+128 VAAQS
-133 GILAVLILLESVYRQ
+133 GVLSILILLESIYRR
-148 FPAVDGLLVADRAP
+148 FPAVDTLLETDRAP

-169 IHSPA
+169 VHSPA
-174 AFGLLSLSMML
+174 AFALLSLCIIL
-185 VSSRN
+185 VSSRGQVL
-190 HIWRRIADVLVP
+190 RRIADGAVP
-202 TMCLTTL
+202 VMCLVTM
-209 VLLSENLFGAF
+209 VLLTENLFGAF
-220 GLVRLSADNMISPLL
+220 GLVRLSADNMIAPLL
-235 LMCLVLLTWVVAMRQ
+235 LVCLVILTWVVAMRQ
-250 AERGAWSIFV
+250 TERGVWSIFV

-267 IARGFAPVLLVI
+267 IARGFAPILLVI
-279 PFLVEVARTRIMLRD
+279 PFLIELARTRLMLKD
-294 IVPEQY
+294 LVPEEY
-300 GAAILTSLAAG
+300 GAAMLTSLAAG
-311 MSMLLL
+311 LSIILLL
-317 LILVWR
+317 VLVWR
-323 INTMEKEIHDL
+323 INSMEKEIHDL

-394 ETGDLVMTCFRETDV
+394 DTGELVMNCFRETDV

-414 GDEFVVAGQF
+414 GDEFVIAGQF

-432 ATRLKSMADTH
+432 ATRLRTMAATH
-443 NQENPRKYPLSL
+443 NEKNPRKYPLSL

-475 RADEMMY
+475 RADEAMY
-482 RDKRAKKAARA
+482 REKRSKKVARA

>member
-1 MTATGKL
+1 M
-8 PCYGNPPG
+8 
-16 HQEKLSFWSK
+16 QEKGHGAVRSLQP
-26 IETSYRNT
+26 NAP
-34 TARMD
+34 TAANAMPL
-39 NRTATLPPGEPD
+39 RTATLPPGEPD
-51 PALLAKLAVLQQ
+51 PALLQKLAVVQQ
-63 ACLGV
+63 TCLGI

-73 LMVFGGW
+73 LTIFSAW
-80 LFPQFGA
+80 IFPPLVT
-87 YLPSAM
+87 YLPVFA

-103 VLLCALS
+103 ILLCALS
-110 LALSES
+110 LAISEP
-116 GNHLSLPIAGRY
+116 GNHLSLPRAGRY

-133 GILAVLILLESVYRQ
+133 GLLAVLILLESTFRL
-148 FPAVDGLLVADRAP
+148 FPAVDTLLEADRAP

-169 IHSPA
+169 VHSPA
-174 AFGLLSLSMML
+174 AFVLLSLAMML
-185 VSSRN
+185 VNSTGPFL
-190 HIWRRIADVLVP
+190 RRIADGLVP
-202 TMCLTTL
+202 ITCLMTL
-209 VLLSENLFGAF
+209 VLLSENLFGAV
-220 GLVRLSADNMISPLL
+220 GLLRLSADNMISPLL
-235 LMCLVLLTWVVAMRQ
+235 LACLVLLTWVVAMRQ
-250 AERGAWSIFV
+250 AEQGVWSIFV

-279 PFLVEVARTRIMLRD
+279 PFLIEVARTRIILKD
-294 IVPEQY
+294 LVPEQY

-311 MSMLLL
+311 LSMVLLL
-317 LILVWR
+317 VLVWR
-323 INTMEKEIHDL
+323 INSMEKEIHDL

-379 INDDLGHN
+379 INDDLGHST
-387 MGSTYLA
+387 GSAYLA
-394 ETGDLVMTCFRETDV
+394 ETGEVVMACFRETDV

-432 ATRLKSMADTH
+432 AARLKMMAEQR
-443 NQENPRKYPLSL
+443 NVAVARKYPLSL
-455 SVGWVTLDHPSNESL
+455 SVGFVTLDHPSTESL

-475 RADEMMY
+475 RADEAMY
-482 RDKRAKKAARA
+482 REKRSKKVARA

>member
-1 MTATGKL
+1 MATHTA
-8 PCYGNPPG
+8 
-16 HQEKLSFWSK
+16 S
-26 IETSYRNT
+26 
-34 TARMD
+34 
-39 NRTATLPPGEPD
+39 LPPGEPD
-51 PALLAKLAVLQQ
+51 PALLQRLAVVQQ

-73 LMVFGGW
+73 LTVFGGW
-80 LFPQFGA
+80 LFPPFAQH
-87 YLPSAM
+87 LPVFA
-93 TRMSIPMALT
+93 THMSIPMALT

-116 GNHLSLPIAGRY
+116 NNHLSLPLAARY

-133 GILAVLILLESVYRQ
+133 GLLAILVLLESMYRI
-148 FPAVDGLLVADRAP
+148 FPAVDGLLEADRAP

-169 IHSPA
+169 VHSPA
-174 AFGLLSLSMML
+174 AFVLLSLAMML
-185 VSSRN
+185 VTC
-190 HIWRRIADVLVP
+190 HGVLLRRVADVLVP
-202 TMCLTTL
+202 LMCLVTM
-209 VLLSENLFGAF
+209 VLLSENLFGGL

-235 LMCLVLLTWVVAMRQ
+235 VVCLVMLTWVVAMRQ
-250 AERGAWSIFV
+250 TERGVWSIFV

-279 PFLVEVARTRIMLRD
+279 PFLVEVARTRFMLKD
-294 IVPEQY
+294 LVPEQY
-300 GAAILTSLAAG
+300 GAAMLTSLAAG
-311 MSMLLL
+311 LSMLLL

-323 INTMEKEIHDL
+323 INSMEKEIHDL

-374 DGLKK
+374 DGLKR

-387 MGSTYLA
+387 VGSAYLA
-394 ETGDLVMTCFRETDV
+394 ETGELVMTCFRETDV

-424 SMVGIELA
+424 SMVGIQLA
-432 ATRLKSMADTH
+432 ASRLQTMATDH
-443 NQENPRKYPLSL
+443 NEKNPRKYPLSL

-482 RDKRAKKAARA
+482 VEKRRKKVARA

>member
-1 MTATGKL
+1 MTT
-8 PCYGNPPG
+8 
-16 HQEKLSFWSK
+16 
-26 IETSYRNT
+26 
-34 TARMD
+34 
-39 NRTATLPPGEPD
+39 RTATLPPGEPD
-51 PALLAKLAVLQQ
+51 PALLQGLAVVQQ
-63 ACLGV
+63 ASLGV
-68 VALIA
+68 VAIIA
-73 LMVFGGW
+73 ITIFAGW
-80 LFPQFGA
+80 LFPPFA
-87 YLPSAM
+87 AHLPVFA
-93 TRMSIPMALT
+93 TRLSVPMSLT
-103 VLLCALS
+103 ILLSALS

-116 GNHLSLPIAGRY
+116 GSHLSLPIASRY

-133 GILAVLILLESVYRQ
+133 GLLAVLILLESIYRM
-148 FPAVDGLLVADRAP
+148 FPAVDGLLEADRAP
-162 GNTGGLP
+162 GNTGALP

-174 AFGLLSLSMML
+174 AFVLLSISMML
-185 VSSRN
+185 VTASSVLV
-190 HIWRRIADVLVP
+190 RRIADCLIP
-202 TMCLTTL
+202 IMCLVTL
-209 VLLSENLFGAF
+209 VLLSENIFGAL

-235 LMCLVLLTWVVAMRQ
+235 LFCLVVMTWVVAMRQ
-250 AERGAWSIFV
+250 TENGVWSIFV

-267 IARGFAPVLLVI
+267 IARGFAPILLFI
-279 PFLVEVARTRIMLRD
+279 PFLIEVVRTRIAPADL
-294 IVPEQY
+294 VPQQY

-311 MSMLLL
+311 LSMVLL

-323 INTMEKEIHDL
+323 INSMEKEIHDL

-387 MGSTYLA
+387 VGSAYLA
-394 ETGDLVMTCFRETDV
+394 DTGELVMACFRETDV

-432 ATRLKSMADTH
+432 ASRLQTFAAEH
-443 NQENPRKYPLSL
+443 NKKNPKKYPLSL
-455 SVGWVTLDHPSNESL
+455 SVGFVTLDHPSTESL

-475 RADEMMY
+475 RADAMMY
-482 RDKRAKKAARA
+482 QEKRRKKVARA